1 MIEERKDNYQEE
13 GNYYEADADYY
24 YNSALKINTKDG
36 KTQFI

>member
-13 GNYYEADADYY
+13 GNYYEEDADYY

-36 KTQFI
+36 KRQFI